1 VTAPR
6 TVRMEWIAGVDVG
19 NNSTE
24 IALARLTGGGAV
36 EIVSSAMVRT
46 VGIKGTSR
54 NAVGVIE
61 GLDLALGRVGVARR
75 DLELVLLNEATPVIG
90 DVAMETI
97 TEMVITESAMIGHNP
112 STPGGV
118 GLGRGTTIALDRL
131 LGDPPDGTWIVVIP
145 GTVEFRDAARQ
156 LNEAVARNV
165 HVTAAIV
172 QKDDGVLIHN
182 RLHQPIPIVDEVHYI
197 DRVPLGMPAAVEV
210 ALPGRAIDK
219 LSNPY
224 DIATLFDLDPEE
236 TRRIV
241 PVARALTGTR
251 SAVVIKTPK
260 GDIQERRIP
269 AGTITLTG
277 RQRKTEVKVEAGAE
291 SIMQAVASVSP
302 LVEIQGEPGTNV
314 GGMFENV
321 RNVMAE
327 LTDQPA
333 EGIQVRDI
341 LAVDTLKPQQ
351 VLGGLAGEYSLGNA
365 VGLAAM
371 VETHKLP
378 MQRLA
383 RKLELE
389 TEVPSCVGGVEAEMA
404 IRGALTTPGTRAPL
418 AILDLGG
425 GSTDASMIN
434 ELGEIR
440 SVHLAGAGDMV
451 TMLIDAELGLED
463 RELAELVKRHPLAK
477 VETLF
482 HLRHEDGSV
491 QFSHQPLDPRL
502 FGRVVVISDDGPVP
516 IASRHPLS
524 AIAASR
530 TGAKDKVFVQNAL
543 RALRIVAPAGN
554 IRLLGYVVMVG
565 GSALDFEIPKMISD
579 ALIEYGVVTGRANV
593 RGVEGPRNAVATGLV
608 LAYAELQAPGRQKAP
623 YAAV

>member
-1 VTAPR
+1 
-6 TVRMEWIAGVDVG
+6 MEWVAGVDVG

-24 IALARLTGGGAV
+24 IALARLTGNGAV

-61 GLDLALGRVGVARR
+61 GLDLALGRAGMTRR
-75 DLELVLLNEATPVIG
+75 DLNLVLLNEATPVIG

-112 STPGGV
+112 STPGGA
-118 GLGRGTTIALDRL
+118 GLGLGTTIALDRL
-131 LGDPPDGTWIVVIP
+131 LGTPPDGPWIVVVP

-156 LNEAVARNV
+156 LNEAASRNL
-165 HVTAAIV
+165 HVTGAIV

-210 ALPGRAIDK
+210 ALAGKAIDK

-224 DIATLFDLDPEE
+224 DIATLFDLDPDD
-236 TRRIV
+236 TKRIV

-269 AGTITLTG
+269 AGTIALAG
-277 RQRKTEVKVEAGAE
+277 QQRNTEVKVEDGAE
-291 SIMQAVASVSP
+291 AIMQGVASVSP

-383 RKLELE
+383 RKLEAE

-404 IRGALTTPGTRAPL
+404 IKGALTTPGTRAPL

-425 GSTDASMIN
+425 GSTDASTIN

-451 TMLIDAELGLED
+451 TMLIDTELGLED
-463 RELAELVKRHPLAK
+463 RDLAELVKRHPLAK

-491 QFSHQPLDPRL
+491 QFFHQPLDPRL

-516 IASRHPLS
+516 IQTRQPLP
-524 AIAASR
+524 AIAAAR
-530 TGAKDKVFVQNAL
+530 TGAKHKVFVQNAL

-554 IRLLGYVVMVG
+554 IRLLSYVVMVG

-579 ALIEYGVVTGRANV
+579 ALIEYSIVTGRANV

-608 LAYAELQAPGRQKAP
+608 LVYAELNAPARTGAR
-623 YAAV
+623 YAGA